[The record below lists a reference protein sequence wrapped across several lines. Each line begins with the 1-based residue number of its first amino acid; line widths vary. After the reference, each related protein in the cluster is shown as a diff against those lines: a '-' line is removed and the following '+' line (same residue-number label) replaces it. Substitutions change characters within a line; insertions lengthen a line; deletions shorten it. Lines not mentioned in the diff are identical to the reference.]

1 MLNHADF
8 KYFNDKQTVAVPK
21 ETVSINS
28 VISLKKHES
37 VAYAPQQ
44 VEIFTFSVCF
54 SSNKYQTLTLG
65 ASTLSE
71 RDKWMDKI
79 IYNMDFNL
87 DGLGSATKL
96 TWVQLKTGIF
106 LEI

>member
-21 ETVSINS
+21 ETVSISS

-44 VEIFTFSVCF
+44 VEVWLESLY
-54 SSNKYQTLTLG
+54 SNFPNLAFY
-65 ASTLSE
+65 
-71 RDKWMDKI
+71 WVYKI
-79 IYNMDFNL
+79 RMVF
-87 DGLGSATKL
+87 A
-96 TWVQLKTGIF
+96 
-106 LEI
+106 

>member
-21 ETVSINS
+21 ETVAISS

-44 VEIFTFSVCF
+44 VEVWLHSNFSIHTLISLHFNFPILLIPYILIALYFKFLTF
-54 SSNKYQTLTLG
+54 
-65 ASTLSE
+65 
-71 RDKWMDKI
+71 
-79 IYNMDFNL
+79 
-87 DGLGSATKL
+87 
-96 TWVQLKTGIF
+96 
-106 LEI
+106 

>member
-21 ETVSINS
+21 ETVSISS

-44 VEIFTFSVCF
+44 VEVWLY
-54 SSNKYQTLTLG
+54 SN
-65 ASTLSE
+65 
-71 RDKWMDKI
+71 
-79 IYNMDFNL
+79 FPNL
-87 DGLGSATKL
+87 A
-96 TWVQLKTGIF
+96 
-106 LEI
+106 

>member
-21 ETVSINS
+21 ETVSISS

-44 VEIFTFSVCF
+44 VEVKFSF
-54 SSNKYQTLTLG
+54 SK
-65 ASTLSE
+65 
-71 RDKWMDKI
+71 K
-79 IYNMDFNL
+79 
-87 DGLGSATKL
+87 ATKFEIIFDL
-96 TWVQLKTGIF
+96 TFT
-106 LEI
+106 

>member
-21 ETVSINS
+21 ETVAISS

-44 VEIFTFSVCF
+44 VEVWLFCNFPIHTNCNFSTF
-54 SSNKYQTLTLG
+54 
-65 ASTLSE
+65 
-71 RDKWMDKI
+71 
-79 IYNMDFNL
+79 
-87 DGLGSATKL
+87 
-96 TWVQLKTGIF
+96 
-106 LEI
+106 